1 MKTQLQNN
9 SKASK
14 EALEIVVAELERS
27 LMLLQ
32 ANYQIA
38 VSNLTEL
45 ERRVETDD
53 LTRLLRRGAF
63 MEKLLNL
70 LNISK
75 LENREVHLMMI
86 DIDLFKRINDGF
98 GHQTGDVVLER
109 VSELVRSYMRP
120 QDLAGRFGGEE
131 IIVALQMGARDAH
144 MIAEGIRKAVENHRM
159 SSASDSKAEFQVT
172 LSVGIAS
179 SQEFGYEADVL
190 IGYADEAMYRAKET
204 GRNKVC
210 AAIKEEEVTL
220 EVERAVA

>member
-1 MKTQLQNN
+1 MKTQLQNQ
-9 SKASK
+9 ASR

-27 LMLLQ
+27 LESLQ
-32 ANYQIA
+32 ANYQRA
-38 VSNLTEL
+38 VSNLSEL
-45 ERRVETDD
+45 QKRVETDD
-53 LTRLLRRGAF
+53 LTRLMRRGAF

-75 LENREVHLMMI
+75 SENREVHLMMI
-86 DIDLFKRINDGF
+86 DIDFFKRINDGF

-109 VSELVRSYMRP
+109 VSELIRSYMRP

-159 SSASDSKAEFQVT
+159 ISASDSKAVFQVT

-179 SQEFGYEADVL
+179 TQEFGYEADVL
-190 IGYADEAMYRAKET
+190 IGYADEAVYRAKQT

-210 AAIKEEEVTL
+210 AAVEEEVTL
-220 EVERAVA
+220 EVERAA